1 MQGLAELRESARP
14 WVIAHR
20 GYSRRFPENTIA
32 AFAAAVDA
40 GADMIELD
48 VRLSSDGV
56 PVVIHDDTVDRT
68 TAGGGPVV
76 AHTVAEL
83 KRLGVP
89 SLEEVFQRIRIP
101 INIEL
106 KRGAPTDDVV
116 ALVRRLGVEDQCLL
130 SSFDLRLLAPLDLP
144 VAALFERS
152 LDDAVGECRACGAIA
167 GSPNVAFLQAGEVSR
182 LNEAGLRVLPYTVN
196 DAATMRM
203 VIEWGAGGMFTDE
216 PQLLREVLA

>member
-1 MQGLAELRESARP
+1 MQGLAELRESVRP

-20 GYSRRFPENTIA
+20 GYSGRFPENTMA

-48 VRLSSDGV
+48 VGLSADGI
-56 PVVIHDDTVDRT
+56 PMVIHDDTVDRT
-68 TAGGGPVV
+68 TAGRGPVV
-76 AHTVAEL
+76 AHTVPEL
-83 KRLGVP
+83 EALGVS
-89 SLEEVFQRIRIP
+89 SLEEILQRITIP

-106 KRGAPTDDVV
+106 KRSVPADDVV
-116 ALVRRLGVEDQCLL
+116 ALVRRLGVEDRCLF

-144 VAALFERS
+144 VAALLGRS

-167 GSPNVAFLQAGEVSR
+167 CSPNVAFLQAGEVSK

-216 PQLLREVLA
+216 PALLREMLA